1 MRISELS
8 RTSGVTAASIKYY
21 SREGLLPAGE
31 RQGYNQTDYT
41 DEHLA
46 RLRLIR
52 SLIEVGG
59 LSVAAT
65 QRVLAAIDEPD
76 LPLSEVLAHAQGALP
91 RATTPP
97 SATARDRVRR
107 LAADRGWHVHD
118 ENPGVAAVAGV
129 LDSYRRL
136 DREDLGSLLDRY
148 AAAAEI
154 VAEADL
160 DLVDGAAGDRDRAAQ
175 TVVVGT
181 VLGDT
186 LLAGLRRMTQE
197 HVATTRHPQPHPQP
211 HPQH

>member
-31 RQGYNQTDYT
+31 RTGYNQTDYT
-41 DEHLA
+41 DDHLA

-59 LSVAAT
+59 LSVAAA

-76 LPLSEVLAHAQGALP
+76 LPLNDVLGTAQGALP
-91 RATTPP
+91 RTTAPP
-97 SATARDRVRR
+97 SATSRGRVRT
-107 LAADRGWHVHD
+107 LAVDHGWQVHD
-118 ENPGVAAVAGV
+118 DNPGMAAAAGV
-129 LDSYRRL
+129 LDSYAQL
-136 DREDLGSLLDRY
+136 DRADLGDVLDRY
-148 AAAAEI
+148 AAAAEL

-160 DLVDGAAGDRDRAAQ
+160 DLVAATVGDRDRAAQ

-186 LLAGLRRMTQE
+186 LLAGLRRMAQE
-197 HVATTRHPQPHPQP
+197 HVSTTRYRPT
-211 HPQH
+211 